1 MSTTTNSKNDAYRE
15 GSLLTKSDMRK
26 VLLRSCCQ
34 DTDWN
39 YERQQNLPA
48 CYTMIPVLKRLYKD
62 DRKEMAAALK
72 RHLEFMAC
80 TPHIVSLLYGICA
93 AMEEEHKKNKD
104 FDPSIISS
112 VKVSLMGPMAGIG
125 DAFFWGTWLTIA
137 TGIGVSFA
145 QQGSLLGPVLFLL
158 IFNVPAVIARI
169 YCLGLGYDNGVKF
182 FANMSNSNI
191 IEKVTKSASILGLMV
206 VGAMAASMISVSIP
220 LEVGV
225 DGAMSSIQ
233 SYIDQIMPGFLS
245 LAVFGLM
252 YWLLGKKIKTTTILI
267 ILIIVSCI
275 GTYFGV
281 LG

>member
-1 MSTTTNSKNDAYRE
+1 
-15 GSLLTKSDMRK
+15 
-26 VLLRSCCQ
+26 
-34 DTDWN
+34 
-39 YERQQNLPA
+39 
-48 CYTMIPVLKRLYKD
+48 
-62 DRKEMAAALK
+62 
-72 RHLEFMAC
+72 
-80 TPHIVSLLYGICA
+80 
-93 AMEEEHKKNKD
+93 
-104 FDPSIISS
+104 
-112 VKVSLMGPMAGIG
+112 MAGIG